1 MNKLIILI
9 SKILKIKKNK
19 ININS
24 SIYNIKE
31 WDSVN
36 HINIVIEIERKYNK
50 KINPDVASELVSIK
64 KIKKFL
70 KI

>member
-1 MNKLIILI
+1 MDSLLTLIA
-9 SKILKIKKNK
+9 KILKIKKTR

-24 SIYNIKE
+24 SITSIKQ

-36 HINIVIEIERKYNK
+36 HINIIIEIERKFKK
-50 KINPDVASELVSIK
+50 KINPDIASELTSIK